1 MPPAVTKYLQRI
13 SSPRLVVTS
22 QRPSSSCHTA
32 SAISVWKR
40 AWGYSSNRRPISW
53 QYSKISVALE
63 YRFVG
68 MKPVSS
74 RSGRYV

>member
-13 SSPRLVVTS
+13 SSPAGGDEPAALVVVPH
-22 QRPSSSCHTA
+22 R
-32 SAISVWKR
+32 VGDLGLKR